1 MPTALRETTLAAIAA
16 RLTAQITTATV
27 ERARRGP
34 IDTDRETLPRL
45 VLTGT
50 DWTADEAAEPGMVHY
65 TLGFAVAGYA
75 GARTD
80 LAAEQALSALHAQ
93 VIAALAGWT
102 PATAGLGEPAEQDAE
117 FRLYDA
123 EESAKPAGEFVAR
136 FSVLITAALGN
147 PY

>member
-1 MPTALRETTLAAIAA
+1 MTTPLRETTLAALAT
-16 RLTAQITTATV
+16 RLAAQIPTATV

-34 IDTDRETLPRL
+34 VDTDKETLPRL
-45 VLTGT
+45 ILTGT
-50 DWTADEAAEPGMVHY
+50 DWTADEAAEPGMTHY

-75 GARTD
+75 RARTD
-80 LAAEQALSALHAQ
+80 LAAEQALSTLHAQ

-102 PATAGLGEPAEQDAE
+102 PTTSGLGEPAEQDAE

-123 EESAKPAGEFVAR
+123 EESAKPAGEFTAR
-136 FSVLITAALGN
+136 FSLLITAALGN